1 MSLRDPT
8 SDPRVLFGAL
18 PTVTEKPPVEETFRV
33 RVPGTTLRRQPA
45 ALVASATDPAP
56 RVGLGRIRPGLDPD
70 RRAGRRWRRAPLR
83 RLRPAARCAGG
94 PGPAALDRRADA
106 SRRGGCCG
114 HRSGRRHQWY
124 GARRDLG
131 SGVRPDRGAV
141 DSDHRAVPGADH
153 GPLGGADRPF
163 DTLAE
168 QNRPRRPAHRPR
180 RRIARRQPPAP
191 PWPPSTSSG
200 SRGGPRSLATT
211 GAPTA
216 PVGARSTDVPPAKSS
231 CDATW
236 TR

>member
-8 SDPRVLFGAL
+8 PDPTGSVRGSAYGDG
-18 PTVTEKPPVEETFRV
+18 ETTPRRPLRV

-56 RVGLGRIRPGLDPD
+56 CVGLGRIRPGLDPD

-83 RLRPAARCAGG
+83 RLRAAARCAGG

-124 GARRDLG
+124 GARRDLA

-153 GPLGGADRPF
+153 GPVGGADRPV

-168 QNRPRRPAHRPR
+168 QTHHDNQHTDHDAGSPEGSR
-180 RRIARRQPPAP
+180 AP

-216 PVGARSTDVPPAKSS
+216 PAGARSTDVPPARSS